1 MNPILNSIVFCMV
14 TTIICYIISVKLFR
28 RYKKNWL
35 NPLYTSTIF
44 ILAFLLLF
52 HVPFKT
58 YQQGSFIFERLLQL
72 SIVSFAVPLYKQ
84 WPLLVKNFKKI
95 FSGVLTGT
103 ILGILS
109 VFLMAQLFHFNH
121 EVLASLIPRSV
132 TLPIALSVSNGLG
145 GITSITV
152 FFVLFSGLF
161 SVIFGPHLLKKA
173 GITSKAA
180 RGLAMG
186 TSAQMLGANRS
197 LLWGEEEGAL
207 GCIAMATSAI
217 FLSIMLPLL
226 LILL

>member
-1 MNPILNSIVFCMV
+1 MISLLGSLVFCMAS
-14 TTIICYIISVKLFR
+14 TIICYMISLKIYR
-28 RYKKNWL
+28 KYKKNWL

-52 HVPFKT
+52 HIPYQA
-58 YQQGSFIFERLLQL
+58 YQQGSFIFEQLLQL
-72 SIVSFAVPLYKQ
+72 SIVAFAVPLYKQ
-84 WPLLVKNFKKI
+84 WPLLMKNFKKI
-95 FSGVLTGT
+95 FSGVLAGT

-109 VFLMAQLFHFNH
+109 VFLMSQLFHFNH

-145 GITSITV
+145 GATTITV

-161 SVIFGPHLLKKA
+161 SVICGPHLLKKA

-180 RGLAMG
+180 KGLAMG

-197 LLWGEEEGAL
+197 LLWGDEEGAL
-207 GCIAMATSAI
+207 GCIAMTTSAI
-217 FLSIMLPLL
+217 FLSVMLPLL
-226 LILL
+226 LILI